1 MAWSYSGDPGAS
13 PKDEV
18 RFLVADTDPADPMA
32 SDEEILFM
40 LTEEGTPLR
49 AAAGL
54 AQVLAFRY
62 ARACDTA
69 IGDYRV
75 SLSQVAERYRLLARE
90 LSRKAGLVSAIPYAG
105 GISASDKRRQ
115 EEDTDRVEP
124 AFRRGRFEAGGA
136 SERHGG

>member
-18 RFLVADTDPADPMA
+18 RFLVADTDPGDPIV

-40 LTEEGTPLR
+40 LAEEGSPLK

-54 AQVLAFRY
+54 AEVLAFRY
-62 ARACDTA
+62 ARVCDTA

-75 SLSQVAERYRLLARE
+75 SLSQVAERYRLLAKE
-90 LSRKAGLVSAIPYAG
+90 LESEAGLVSAIPYAG
-105 GISASDKRRQ
+105 GISASDKKRQ

-124 AFRRGRFEAGGA
+124 AFRRGMFERDGV
-136 SERHGG
+136 SERRGE

>member
-18 RFLVADTDPADPMA
+18 RFLVADTDPADPIV

-40 LTEEGTPLR
+40 LAEKGTPLS
-49 AAAGL
+49 AAAAL
-54 AQVLAFRY
+54 ARVLAFRY

-75 SLSQVAERYRLLARE
+75 SLSAIAERYRLLARE
-90 LSRKAGLVSAIPYAG
+90 LSSKAGLVSAIPYAG

-124 AFRRGRFEAGGA
+124 AFSRGMFEAGGV
-136 SERHGG
+136 SERRGV